1 MFISPPNNFDQSSKW
16 NTNPIFSEPP
26 MTPMPRFGMNDDERQ
41 NPMSTPPVAKPGS
54 SATSP
59 DYEIAPTSPI
69 VNNPLYNQ
77 GWLQSQIGKYVK
89 VDFLLGTS
97 TFQDRQGTL
106 QEVGISFIVL
116 KESSTNN
123 LIMCDIYSIKFV
135 TVYSN
140 QNICAM

>member
-1 MFISPPNNFDQSSKW
+1 MFISPPNNFNQSPMW
-16 NTNPIFSEPP
+16 NTDSTLNEPP
-26 MTPMPRFGMNDDERQ
+26 MTPMPKFGMNDASRQ
-41 NPMSTPPVAKPGS
+41 GPMPTTSSTNPSPS
-54 SATSP
+54 SAQ
-59 DYEIAPTSPI
+59 DFDLAPTSPI

-97 TFQDRQGTL
+97 TFQDRQGLL

-135 TVYSN
+135 TVYGN
-140 QNICAM
+140 QDQCIR